1 MAQRSPEVRFANEF
15 RERPGEGTG
24 GLARCIRADHEREN
38 PHAGGGTMK
47 SGPIRREDAA
57 AISRLVQNMQDGQN
71 GKDGR
76 LFASAF
82 AREHDYIAINGMLWP
97 NQTRRYNASVHQRL
111 YDEGTSSVAGT
122 YGEVEVRL
130 NVAKIRPLTVPEAA
144 VVHIE
149 SEFSPKSQAERK
161 TKNIITAVMQKRE
174 GEWEIVAFHNAPVQ
188 KREQEATGFVIRIE
202 GMNQNP
208 KTQPIERKNSGMI
221 QDVPLIGVFVN
232 DQEAAMDFYT
242 NKLGLEKVQDE
253 AYGTDARWITVSP
266 ASMRI
271 RIVLKKAEH
280 DHERAMVGRSDG
292 APILT
297 LGTDDIH
304 EAYERLRER
313 GVRFLG
319 EPYRHPWGIGA
330 LLLDQDGSPILLR
343 EELDRRWQ
351 R

>member
-1 MAQRSPEVRFANEF
+1 
-15 RERPGEGTG
+15 
-24 GLARCIRADHEREN
+24 
-38 PHAGGGTMK
+38 MK
-47 SGPIRREDAA
+47 SGPIRWEDAA

-97 NQTRRYNASVHQRL
+97 NQTRRHNASVHQRL
-111 YDEGTSSVAGT
+111 YDEGTCSVAGP

-161 TKNIITAVMQKRE
+161 TKNIITAVMQKRK

-202 GMNQNP
+202 GLNQDP

-221 QDVPLIGVFVN
+221 QDVPLIRVFVN
-232 DQEAAMDFYT
+232 DQEAAMDST
-242 NKLGLEKVQDE
+242 PTSSGSRRCRTRLMAQ
-253 AYGTDARWITVSP
+253 TRWITVSP

-271 RIVLKKAEH
+271 RIVLKRAEH

-304 EAYERLRER
+304 EAYERLRKR

-319 EPYRHPWGIGA
+319 EPYRYPWGIGA